1 MLTFRNISFRKSTP
15 DICKWYYIIYLVWH
29 HAYLKKKNNSV
40 LCFPSP
46 LVFQGHNYFLLF
58 IFLFLDHQ
66 TYPWKIFTFMNIPDI
81 LKRKLFEAA
90 SSFIRISNYSV
101 LLDIQVVSSPEITLW
116 WISSHTDCV
125 RILMTSFVW
134 IPRSGLTRWKGKNT
148 FSTAPHAAKLLSG
161 RVVPLI
167 LRPAFY
173 EHGPSLQPCQDF
185 WTSFRPFAK
194 KQWGLESITVRLLT
208 DSNQQS
214 EVLLL
219 SSDSSRAFVW
229 PWASQWVH
237 V

>member
-1 MLTFRNISFRKSTP
+1 
-15 DICKWYYIIYLVWH
+15 
-29 HAYLKKKNNSV
+29 
-40 LCFPSP
+40 
-46 LVFQGHNYFLLF
+46 
-58 IFLFLDHQ
+58 
-66 TYPWKIFTFMNIPDI
+66 
-81 LKRKLFEAA
+81 
-90 SSFIRISNYSV
+90 
-101 LLDIQVVSSPEITLW
+101 
-116 WISSHTDCV
+116 
-125 RILMTSFVW
+125 MTSFVW
-134 IPRSGLTRWKGKNT
+134 IPRSGLTGWKGKNT

-173 EHGPSLQPCQDF
+173 EHSPSLQPCQDF

-194 KQWGLESITVRLLT
+194 KQWGLESLTVRLLT

-237 V
+237 VDKFGLKILCSVVNTVVCLLNNYLPFTPFQQILIGSDTHPSSMKSFGELTTGRPSLNRWKLINLSSGSQTFQFQTALPSFFFFK